1 MFPLGNIFERN
12 VTLKMGQAPV
22 IQYMPLL
29 FDKITKGEFDP
40 TEIITH
46 TVPLAKASEAYKL
59 FNDHEDESIKFVL
72 KP

>member
-1 MFPLGNIFERN
+1 
-12 VTLKMGQAPV
+12 MGQAPV
-22 IQYMPLL
+22 IQSMPIL
-29 FDKITKGEFDP
+29 FHTINRGEFDP

-46 TVPLAKASEAYKL
+46 TVPLAKASEAYQL